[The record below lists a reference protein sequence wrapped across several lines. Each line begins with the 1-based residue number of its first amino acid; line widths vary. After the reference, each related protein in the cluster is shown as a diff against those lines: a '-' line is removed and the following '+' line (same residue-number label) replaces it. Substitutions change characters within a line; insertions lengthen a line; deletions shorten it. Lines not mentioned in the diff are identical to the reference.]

1 MVDSKDG
8 TLSLALACATKRLG
22 KEGAHPLDAPPS
34 SPETWPSASTAL
46 NALRIEARVETRSKR
61 KRGVFPVEWSIG
73 HSTISTTRHPK
84 TPHRYL
90 SPIGI
95 LVRGKPSTLR
105 STQSGARAAGQTE
118 PEKKAPEAR
127 DPTVDTLDTT
137 RLSSELPLTGT
148 VKRYSSHMLGGD
160 APQNSR
166 SNVPASSLGGRSR
179 FGLEG

>member
-1 MVDSKDG
+1 M
-8 TLSLALACATKRLG
+8 
-22 KEGAHPLDAPPS
+22 
-34 SPETWPSASTAL
+34 
-46 NALRIEARVETRSKR
+46 
-61 KRGVFPVEWSIG
+61 G

-90 SPIGI
+90 SPIRI

-127 DPTVDTLDTT
+127 DPTVDTT

-166 SNVPASSLGGRSR
+166 SS
-179 FGLEG
+179 F